1 MPRRSSE
8 NAKVSPAHHKADG
21 GRSMGRQTSSV
32 TAPGFLCPVI
42 NGIRSGEQTSA
53 ILVVSLF
60 DDLEVVHRRSHI
72 QLFQHAILAAVTR
85 QAGDAAVWLV
95 EVAENNR
102 AHGARL
108 LAGGTDITVLD

>member
-60 DDLEVVHRRSHI
+60 DDLEIVHRRPHV
-72 QLFQHAILAAVTR
+72 QLFQHAIPAAVPN
-85 QAGDAAVWLV
+85 QAGDAAVRVV
-95 EVAENNR
+95 EVAEDDR
-102 AHGARL
+102 ARGA
-108 LAGGTDITVLD
+108 